1 MEVRLKKG
9 MWGYETKQV
18 EVNQNLSREE
28 QLNLRQKMIKDKH
41 CW

>member
-9 MWGYETKQV
+9 MSYESKKV
-18 EVNQNLSREE
+18 EVAANLSREE
-28 QLNLRQKMIKDKH
+28 LLNLRQKMIKDKH